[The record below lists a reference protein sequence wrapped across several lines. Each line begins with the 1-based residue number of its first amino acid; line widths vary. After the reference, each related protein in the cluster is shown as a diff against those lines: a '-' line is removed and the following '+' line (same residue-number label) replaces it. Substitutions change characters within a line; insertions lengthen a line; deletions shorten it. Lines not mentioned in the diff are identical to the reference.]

1 MTNYARNVNDV
12 AVDVT
17 TTDPTTIYYPTVA
30 AEFIVVPADVQDGW
44 VYNETTK
51 KWSAPP
57 PVPVP
62 PTPEPVPP
70 VVTAVQFMLLF
81 YPQEQAYIQSSTD
94 PIVKVFWTRFQDIR
108 VTEVNLALDSMS
120 QTLDYLLATNVEP
133 ALTPPA
139 PYLAA
144 GRKEEILT
152 GKAI

>member
-1 MTNYARNVNDV
+1 MTNYARNVNDI

-30 AEFIVVPADVQDGW
+30 AEFIIVPADVEDGW
-44 VYNETTK
+44 LYDGST
-51 KWSAPP
+51 WSAPP
-57 PVPVP
+57 VP
-62 PTPEPVPP
+62 PAPIPVPP
-70 VVTAVQFMLLF
+70 VPPIVSAVQFMMLF
-81 YPQEQAYIQSSTD
+81 YPQEQAYIQNSTD
-94 PIVKVFWTRFQDIR
+94 AIVKVFWTRFSDQR

-120 QTLDYLLATNVEP
+120 QTLDYLSTTNVEP

-144 GRKEEILT
+144 GRKAQILT

>member
-44 VYNETTK
+44 LYNGST
-51 KWSAPP
+51 WSAPP
-57 PVPVP
+57 PIPVP
-62 PTPEPVPP
+62 PTPVPVPP
-70 VVTAVQFMLLF
+70 IVSAVQFMMLF
-81 YPQEQAYIQSSTD
+81 YPQEQAYIQNSTD
-94 PIVKVFWTRFQDIR
+94 AIVKVFWTRFSDQR

-120 QTLDYLLATNVEP
+120 QTLDYLSATDVLP

-144 GRKEEILT
+144 GRKEAILT
-152 GKAI
+152 GQAI

>member
-44 VYNETTK
+44 LYNGST
-51 KWSAPP
+51 WSAPP
-57 PVPVP
+57 VP
-62 PTPEPVPP
+62 PAPIPVPP
-70 VVTAVQFMLLF
+70 VPPIVSAVQFMMLF
-81 YPQEQAYIQSSTD
+81 YPQEQAYIQNSTD
-94 PIVKVFWTRFQDIR
+94 AIVKVFWTRFSDQR

-120 QTLDYLLATNVEP
+120 QTLDYLSATDVLP

-144 GRKEEILT
+144 GRKEAILT
-152 GKAI
+152 GQAI

>member
-30 AEFIVVPADVQDGW
+30 AEFIIVPAKVQDGW

-57 PVPVP
+57 PPPVP
-62 PTPEPVPP
+62 PTPVPVPP
-70 VVTAVQFMLLF
+70 IVSAVQFMMLF
-81 YPQEQAYIQSSTD
+81 YPQEQAYIQYSTD
-94 PIVKVFWTRFQDIR
+94 PIVKAFWTRFQDIR

-120 QTLDYLLATNVEP
+120 QTLDYLSTTDALP

-139 PYLAA
+139 PYLAV
-144 GRKEEILT
+144 GRSAQILT
-152 GKAI
+152 GVPV

>member
-30 AEFIVVPADVQDGW
+30 AEFIVVPADVQNGWLYDGS
-44 VYNETTK
+44 T
-51 KWSAPP
+51 WSAPP
-57 PVPVP
+57 VP
-62 PTPEPVPP
+62 PAPIPVPP
-70 VVTAVQFMLLF
+70 VPPIVSAVQFMMLF
-81 YPQEQAYIQSSTD
+81 YPQEQAYIQNSTD
-94 PIVKVFWTRFQDIR
+94 AIVKVFWTRFSDQR

-120 QTLDYLLATNVEP
+120 QTLDYLSATDVLP

-144 GRKEEILT
+144 GRKEAILT
-152 GKAI
+152 GQAI

>member
-44 VYNETTK
+44 LYDGST
-51 KWSAPP
+51 WSAPP
-57 PVPVP
+57 IPPAPVPVP
-62 PTPEPVPP
+62 PVPP
-70 VVTAVQFMLLF
+70 VVSAVQFMMLF
-81 YPQEQAYIQSSTD
+81 YPQEQAYIQNSTD
-94 PIVKVFWTRFQDIR
+94 AIVKVFWTRFSDQR

-120 QTLDYLLATNVEP
+120 QTLDYLSATNVMP

-139 PYLAA
+139 PYLAV
-144 GRKEEILT
+144 GRKEAILT
-152 GKAI
+152 GQAI

>member
-30 AEFIVVPADVQDGW
+30 AEFIVVPADVENGW

-57 PVPVP
+57 PPPVPPVPVPVP
-62 PTPEPVPP
+62 PTIP
-70 VVTAVQFMLLF
+70 AMQFMMCF
-81 YPQEQAYIQSSTD
+81 YPQEQAYIQNSTD
-94 PIVKVFWTRFQDIR
+94 PIVNVFWTRFSDPRVIDI
-108 VTEVNLALDSMS
+108 NLNSESMT
-120 QTLDYLLATNVEP
+120 QTLDYLSATNVMP

-139 PYLAA
+139 PYLAV
-144 GRKEEILT
+144 GRSAQILT
-152 GKAI
+152 GVPV